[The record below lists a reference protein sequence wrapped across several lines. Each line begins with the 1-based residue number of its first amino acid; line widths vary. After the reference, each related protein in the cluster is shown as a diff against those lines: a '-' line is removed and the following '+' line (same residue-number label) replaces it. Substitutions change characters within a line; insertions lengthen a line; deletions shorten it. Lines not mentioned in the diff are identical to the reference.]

1 MAFPNLTLIA
11 ALRQAA
17 GRLRAGAPYAWGHHG
32 SCNCGHLLQVVTHL
46 SKEEILKYAHTGKGE
61 WTEIA
66 EDYCEVSNA
75 PAYMLIGKLEAI
87 GLTPTD
93 IHCLE
98 YLKDRTVLD
107 RLPGGFRW
115 LQKNKR
121 EDVIQYF
128 ETFAQLLEERIPAPP
143 APKGKR
149 PRTVPA
155 AEVECSPVQL
165 PVPEK
170 ETELVPA

>member
-98 YLKDRTVLD
+98 YLKDRAVLD

-128 ETFAQLLEERIPAPP
+128 ETLAQLLEERIPAPP
-143 APKGKR
+143 APKREGL
-149 PRTVPA
+149 RTVTLTENRTYP
-155 AEVECSPVQL
+155 AEVV
-165 PVPEK
+165 VPEEK
-170 ETELVPA
+170 TELVPV